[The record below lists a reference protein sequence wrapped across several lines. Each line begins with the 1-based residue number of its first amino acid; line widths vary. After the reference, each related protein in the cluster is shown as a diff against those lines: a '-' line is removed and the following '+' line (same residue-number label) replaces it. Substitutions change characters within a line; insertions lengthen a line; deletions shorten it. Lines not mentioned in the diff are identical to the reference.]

1 MYELELLKLRKREI
15 GVIFGIVKCPTERQG
30 RNARAT
36 IECSEGE
43 PMDW

>member
-1 MYELELLKLRKREI
+1 MYKLESLELRIRET

-30 RNARAT
+30 RDACAT

-43 PMDW
+43 LMDW